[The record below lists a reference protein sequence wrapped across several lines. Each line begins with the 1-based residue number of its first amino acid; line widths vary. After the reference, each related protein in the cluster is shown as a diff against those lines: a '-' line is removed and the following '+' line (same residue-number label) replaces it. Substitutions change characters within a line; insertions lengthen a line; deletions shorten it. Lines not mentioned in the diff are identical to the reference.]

1 MYYKYEKNVGKY
13 EKKINPHYFTQ
24 RDITYMTTGT
34 QSIALGKGIALN
46 ERIPVI
52 VIEFSDWT

>member
-1 MYYKYEKNVGKY
+1 M
-13 EKKINPHYFTQ
+13 KKKSIPHYFTQ
-24 RDITYMTTGT
+24 RDTTYMTTGT